1 MKFESIAYMYENI
14 HDSDI
19 WGRIKCIRNF
29 LERIVLKIPALFKNI
44 FYHVYTVR
52 SEKYFCKKK
61 GSYRIR
67 LLFPVRVM
75 PFQIVEGTEPSRLLS
90 SSDLQNKNIK

>member
-29 LERIVLKIPALFKNI
+29 LERIVLEIPALFKNI
-44 FYHVYTVR
+44 FFITYIQLDLKNTSAKKAKVHT
-52 SEKYFCKKK
+52 EQGFYF
-61 GSYRIR
+61 
-67 LLFPVRVM
+67 
-75 PFQIVEGTEPSRLLS
+75 Q
-90 SSDLQNKNIK
+90 